1 MTSSTPWHIT
11 HPPTQAVAHVAGFRA
26 DMTSRNER
34 CVVTM
39 VAVELYREAFRD
51 LLNSNEHEN
60 SNTAVHV
67 GEFFL
72 KKISRI
78 FIFVWEISLTDVVF
92 CLTRTGACPARG
104 VWPRG
109 ATELP
114 VGTNDDGA
122 TALRSLRAASGR
134 RAVVS
139 FLFICAWAIS
149 MTPCF
154 VYKGRTGLNA
164 DSSRSHF
171 IVGLCVETGEYIL
184 TFVRAVR
191 VSDGVFCV

>member
-1 MTSSTPWHIT
+1 M
-11 HPPTQAVAHVAGFRA
+11 A
-26 DMTSRNER
+26 SRHER

-67 GEFFL
+67 GEFILSFF
-72 KKISRI
+72 ISAR
-78 FIFVWEISLTDVVF
+78 EISMTDVVF
-92 CLTRTGACPARG
+92 CLTLTGACPARG

-114 VGTNDDGA
+114 VGTDDDGKH
-122 TALRSLRAASGR
+122 ALRSLRAASWR

-139 FLFICAWAIS
+139 VLLICVWAIS
-149 MTPCF
+149 MTSCF

-171 IVGLCVETGEYIL
+171 IVGLCVETGESIL
-184 TFVRAVR
+184 TFVFVRAIR
-191 VSDGVFCV
+191 VK

>member
-1 MTSSTPWHIT
+1 M
-11 HPPTQAVAHVAGFRA
+11 
-26 DMTSRNER
+26 
-34 CVVTM
+34 
-39 VAVELYREAFRD
+39 
-51 LLNSNEHEN
+51 
-60 SNTAVHV
+60 
-67 GEFFL
+67 
-72 KKISRI
+72 
-78 FIFVWEISLTDVVF
+78 F

-114 VGTNDDGA
+114 VDTDDDG
-122 TALRSLRAASGR
+122 THALRSLRAASGR
-134 RAVVS
+134 RAVVRL
-139 FLFICAWAIS
+139 FLTLVWAIC

-154 VYKGRTGLNA
+154 AHKGRTGLNA